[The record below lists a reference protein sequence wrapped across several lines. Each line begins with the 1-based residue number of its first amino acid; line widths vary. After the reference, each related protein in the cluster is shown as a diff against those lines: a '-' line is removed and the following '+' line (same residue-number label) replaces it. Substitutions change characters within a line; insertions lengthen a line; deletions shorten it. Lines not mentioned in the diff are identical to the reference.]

1 MLLLSSLSDC
11 ASAID
16 PSYYSCPD
24 NALTLAGP
32 RRITGEYL
40 MMWHLQRF
48 IEWAGVMLAQD
59 VVLNAVFA
67 CLALA
72 AAFDRTQR
80 VCAMLTALVYVI
92 LMIS

>member
-1 MLLLSSLSDC
+1 
-11 ASAID
+11 
-16 PSYYSCPD
+16 
-24 NALTLAGP
+24 
-32 RRITGEYL
+32 
-40 MMWHLQRF
+40 MMWYLQRF
-48 IEWAGVMLAQD
+48 IEWAGTMLAHD